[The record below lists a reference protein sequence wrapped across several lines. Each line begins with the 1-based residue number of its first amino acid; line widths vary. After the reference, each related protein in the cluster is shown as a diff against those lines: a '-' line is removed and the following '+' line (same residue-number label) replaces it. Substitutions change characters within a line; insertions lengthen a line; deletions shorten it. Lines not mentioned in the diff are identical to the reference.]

1 MKAIN
6 RFYLM
11 AIPVHCIPIEVCVNR
26 VSLLWYPCV
35 SRPPR
40 CLFTG
45 ARKPNRFYF
54 SYKSLST
61 YMYCLPY
68 TFARRWGR
76 TSRPGCQD
84 WFMPTRLPSTGAAA
98 E

>member
-35 SRPPR
+35 SRPPGVF
-40 CLFTG
+40 LPVLESPI
-45 ARKPNRFYF
+45 A
-54 SYKSLST
+54 ST
-61 YMYCLPY
+61 EQYMYCLPY

>member
-35 SRPPR
+35 SRPPGVF
-40 CLFTG
+40 LPVLESPI
-45 ARKPNRFYF
+45 A
-54 SYKSLST
+54 ST
-61 YMYCLPY
+61 EQYMYCLPY
-68 TFARRWGR
+68 TFARRCRAKVGAHQ
-76 TSRPGCQD
+76 P
-84 WFMPTRLPSTGAAA
+84 PRLPGLVHAHPPALNRSGC
-98 E
+98 